1 MTAGLLTFRMKSVV
15 CLVVNIVH
23 CIVRSYETHS
33 NSRMNIFGHI
43 LVKDCNPANGPPC
56 PETEHTEMSAPIYD
70 TIQACC
76 GRLDWIDID
85 VCTSF
90 SEGRSRGYFT
100 DPSSGSCLQECEP
113 GASDCTSAVPP
124 PIALYDSIDACCSEG
139 QWWVEYKYC
148 TSRSVG
154 EYSGEWIVDFNQEK
168 CGKSRDFMLYV
179 PVY

>member
-1 MTAGLLTFRMKSVV
+1 MKSVV
-15 CLVVNIVH
+15 CLVVNVVH